1 MTTTTKA
8 KDFVGP
14 ARSSLD
20 PTGAE
25 VFVQPPLA
33 RALHISPQLSVRE
46 QMYQMILEMSR
57 LQREGYETF
66 ESADDFDI
74 EDDYGDDIDSLPNY
88 EQDFDH
94 LSDYAPPPPPRGGEP
109 VSPPRDVDPDQP
121 GRVGSN
127 SPQPDV
133 PDTRSR

>member
-1 MTTTTKA
+1 MTTKA

-33 RALHISPQLSVRE
+33 RALHVSPQLSVRE

-66 ESADDFDI
+66 EDADDFDI

-94 LSDYAPPPPPRGGEP
+94 LSDYAPSRRGEP
-109 VSPPRDVDPDQP
+109 VSPDREADPPVQP
-121 GRVGSN
+121 GRVGSVP
-127 SPQPDV
+127 PQSEV
-133 PDTRSR
+133 PDTQSR